1 MNAITNI
8 ARRHFIISS
17 ATIGSGLAIGF
28 DLSLAPAFANTAS
41 DAPEIGAWVVIQP
54 DEKVIVRVVRSEM
67 GQGTITGLAQM
78 VAEELQCDWKNVSYS
93 YPTPAESIKRK
104 AVWGSFSTGGS
115 RGIRTSEQY
124 VRKGGAAARMMLVQA
139 AAEQWGVL
147 PSECEAQKGVITH
160 KPTGRKTTFGK
171 VAVAASKLPVPTQIS
186 LKDPKDWNIIGKPLD
201 RIDNLSSKTNG
212 KQVYAIDLKLPGMLT
227 ATIKESPVFGGKVK
241 SFDAAKISNLQGVR
255 KVLQVGDTAV
265 AVIADTFWQAKVA
278 LDQLPI
284 EWDEGPNASIQQA
297 DILKKIEEGLTA
309 SQAFVG
315 NSNGDYSKV
324 LAESAQKVEGTY
336 FYPFLNHAPL
346 EPMNATAKWT
356 PEQCTAWVP
365 TQDGEASMAAVVA
378 ASGLSADKCDVIK
391 INLGGGFGRRGAFQ
405 DYTTQA
411 VRIAKEMP
419 GTPVK
424 LIWTREEDMTQGRY
438 HPIMMCK
445 LTGTFDA
452 QKNFTGL
459 HMRLAGQSILASVR
473 PAIVEQNKGM
483 DPVVFQGLAKKDL
496 PIVGE
501 EATLDYT
508 FPNLVID
515 HAMRNTH
522 VPPGFWRGV
531 NINQNAVFLEC
542 FMDELAHTAGKDPVD
557 FRRQFMADQPRSLA
571 VLNAVVDGIG
581 WSKAPK
587 KGVFRGVAQMKSFG
601 SYVAA
606 ACEISVKDGNK
617 IKIHR
622 IVAATDPGYVVN
634 PAQIKRQVSGSFV
647 YGLSALFEEEITIKN
662 GAVIQKNF
670 DTFGSIRLAQMP
682 PVETI
687 IIQGGG
693 KVWGG
698 VGEPTICVAAPAVL
712 NAFFKAT
719 EKRIR
724 TLPLKNSGITLV

>member
-1 MNAITNI
+1 
-8 ARRHFIISS
+8 
-17 ATIGSGLAIGF
+17 
-28 DLSLAPAFANTAS
+28 
-41 DAPEIGAWVVIQP
+41 
-54 DEKVIVRVVRSEM
+54 
-67 GQGTITGLAQM
+67 
-78 VAEELQCDWKNVSYS
+78 
-93 YPTPAESIKRK
+93 
-104 AVWGSFSTGGS
+104 
-115 RGIRTSEQY
+115 
-124 VRKGGAAARMMLVQA
+124 
-139 AAEQWGVL
+139 
-147 PSECEAQKGVITH
+147 
-160 KPTGRKTTFGK
+160 
-171 VAVAASKLPVPTQIS
+171 
-186 LKDPKDWNIIGKPLD
+186 
-201 RIDNLSSKTNG
+201 
-212 KQVYAIDLKLPGMLT
+212 
-227 ATIKESPVFGGKVK
+227 
-241 SFDAAKISNLQGVR
+241 
-255 KVLQVGDTAV
+255 
-265 AVIADTFWQAKVA
+265 
-278 LDQLPI
+278 
-284 EWDEGPNASIQQA
+284 
-297 DILKKIEEGLTA
+297 
-309 SQAFVG
+309 
-315 NSNGDYSKV
+315 
-324 LAESAQKVEGTY
+324 
-336 FYPFLNHAPL
+336 
-346 EPMNATAKWT
+346 
-356 PEQCTAWVP
+356 
-365 TQDGEASMAAVVA
+365 
-378 ASGLSADKCDVIK
+378 
-391 INLGGGFGRRGAFQ
+391 
-405 DYTTQA
+405 
-411 VRIAKEMP
+411 
-419 GTPVK
+419 
-424 LIWTREEDMTQGRY
+424 
-438 HPIMMCK
+438 MMCK

-571 VLNAVVDGIG
+571 VLNAVVAGIG
-581 WSKAPK
+581 WSKASK

-712 NAFFKAT
+712 NAFFQAT
-719 EKRIR
+719 GKRIR

>member
-139 AAEQWGVL
+139 AAEQWGVS

-405 DYTTQA
+405 DYTTHA
-411 VRIAKEMP
+411 RYASKID
-419 GTPVK
+419 
-424 LIWTREEDMTQGRY
+424 LDTRRRY
-438 HPIMMCK
+438 
-445 LTGTFDA
+445 D
-452 QKNFTGL
+452 
-459 HMRLAGQSILASVR
+459 
-473 PAIVEQNKGM
+473 
-483 DPVVFQGLAKKDL
+483 
-496 PIVGE
+496 
-501 EATLDYT
+501 
-508 FPNLVID
+508 
-515 HAMRNTH
+515 
-522 VPPGFWRGV
+522 
-531 NINQNAVFLEC
+531 
-542 FMDELAHTAGKDPVD
+542 
-557 FRRQFMADQPRSLA
+557 
-571 VLNAVVDGIG
+571 
-581 WSKAPK
+581 
-587 KGVFRGVAQMKSFG
+587 
-601 SYVAA
+601 
-606 ACEISVKDGNK
+606 
-617 IKIHR
+617 
-622 IVAATDPGYVVN
+622 
-634 PAQIKRQVSGSFV
+634 SG
-647 YGLSALFEEEITIKN
+647 
-662 GAVIQKNF
+662 
-670 DTFGSIRLAQMP
+670 
-682 PVETI
+682 
-687 IIQGGG
+687 
-693 KVWGG
+693 
-698 VGEPTICVAAPAVL
+698 
-712 NAFFKAT
+712 
-719 EKRIR
+719 
-724 TLPLKNSGITLV
+724 TLPSDYDV